1 MFIGYPKMGRGVPEN
16 GYPSGKKM
24 FIRYP
29 KMGRG
34 YPKMGTNTIQ
44 IIQDRINQY
53 RVIVNYVDLKKL
65 FH

>member
-1 MFIGYPKMGRGVPEN
+1 MGTPTAKNVHRVPEN
-16 GYPSGKKM
+16 GQGGTRKWV
-24 FIRYP
+24 
-29 KMGRG
+29 GG